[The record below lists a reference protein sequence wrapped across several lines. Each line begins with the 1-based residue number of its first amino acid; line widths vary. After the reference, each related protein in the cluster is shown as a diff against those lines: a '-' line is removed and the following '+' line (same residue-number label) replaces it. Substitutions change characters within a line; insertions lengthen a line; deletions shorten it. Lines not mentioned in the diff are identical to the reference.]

1 MKGGYDKLVN
11 WTARS
16 FSDHPDIIRLG
27 QTVKQ
32 INWDDT
38 RKQMSVLS
46 ASKDGTSSTFEADAA
61 ICTAPL
67 GVLRSRM
74 ISFNSVPADLE
85 ESFHKFSYGALG
97 KVFVEFSDVFWPKDN
112 DQFIYYPSP
121 TDEAVNE
128 NSILAYATVT
138 SNLWIMSGTKELCIQ
153 VAEPLTQKVEAMTD
167 ASELY
172 AFFKPLFN
180 LMRTEP
186 HKALPKLLNIE
197 TTHWTQDPLAG
208 FGSYS
213 VEKVGD
219 DPEAL
224 LHALKK
230 YKGERLQFAG
240 EHCVQ
245 VGNGCVHG
253 AFASG
258 ETAAKNLLK
267 TLGLTFDGI
276 DDTV

>member
-1 MKGGYDKLVN
+1 MKVQSTTQD
-11 WTARS
+11 
-16 FSDHPDIIRLG
+16 G
-27 QTVKQ
+27 QTHDFK
-32 INWDDT
+32 
-38 RKQMSVLS
+38 
-46 ASKDGTSSTFEADAA
+46 ADGV

-67 GVLRSRM
+67 GVLRKGM
-74 ISFNSVPADLE
+74 IDFQNSLPADLSA
-85 ESFHKFSYGALG
+85 SFQKFSYGALG

-121 TDEAVNE
+121 TSTPDSDD

-153 VAEPLTQKVEAMTD
+153 IAEPLTQKIEAITD
-167 ASELY
+167 QTALY
-172 AFFKPLFN
+172 TFFKPLFN
-180 LMRTEP
+180 LLRTEP
-186 HKALPKLLNIE
+186 HKALPNLLNIE

-219 DPEAL
+219 DPRAL
-224 LHALKK
+224 IDALRK
-230 YKGERLQFAG
+230 YRGERLQFAG
-240 EHCVQ
+240 EHCVM

-258 ETAAKNLLK
+258 EVAARNLLE
-267 TLGLTFDGI
+267 TLGVPFDGV